1 MSNRTLK
8 LIVGVLGMTG
18 VTLGALGAHALKTQL
33 AASEQT
39 ETWRTAVLYHLLHTV
54 AILAMTLNYRDPARV
69 DGSRFLLITCIL
81 WAVGIILFSGS
92 LYALALG
99 GPLWLGPITP
109 IGGLALLIGWGC
121 ILISGLKKE
130 S

>member
-8 LIVGVLGMTG
+8 LVVGILGVTG
-18 VTLGALGAHALKTQL
+18 VALGAFGAHALKTQL
-33 AASEQT
+33 ATSGHT

-54 AILAMTLNYRDPARV
+54 AIWAVTLSYRDPARIN
-69 DGSRFLLITCIL
+69 GSRFLLTTCIL
-81 WAVGIILFSGS
+81 WAVGIVLFSGS

-109 IGGLALLIGWGC
+109 IGGLALLIGWSC
-121 ILISGLKKE
+121 ILISGFKKE